1 MSQENVEIAR
11 RAVDRWLRGGATLD
25 AIPVEVYADDVE
37 WDFSAYPQIDGA
49 TRGTGVD
56 SLLDTLGE
64 FFSAWQSYRAEAGE
78 FIDAGENVV
87 NVLHE
92 TAGAGDL
99 VVKRDLFQVWT
110 FRHGLIVK
118 WRTFETRE
126 QALEAVGLR
135 E

>member
-87 NVLHE
+87 NVLHRNGWRGRSGRQ
-92 TAGAGDL
+92 ARPLPGLDL
-99 VVKRDLFQVWT
+99 PARFDRQVA
-110 FRHGLIVK
+110 H
-118 WRTFETRE
+118 
-126 QALEAVGLR
+126 LR
-135 E
+135 NT

>member
-1 MSQENVEIAR
+1 MWQENVAIAR
-11 RAVDRWLRGGATLD
+11 RAVERWLRGGATLE

-37 WDFSAYPQIDGA
+37 WDFSAYPQIDGP

-56 SLLDTLGE
+56 SLLDTLRE
-64 FFSAWQSYRAEAGE
+64 FFSAWESYRAEAGE

-99 VVKRDLFQVWT
+99 RVERDLFQVWT
-110 FRHGLIVK
+110 FRDGSIAR

-126 QALEAVGLR
+126 QAPEAAGLR

>member
-25 AIPVEVYADDVE
+25 AIPVEVYAHDVE
-37 WDFSAYPQIDGA
+37 WDFSAYPQIDGP

-56 SLLDTLGE
+56 SLLATLGE
-64 FFSAWQSYRAEAGE
+64 FFSAWQSYDAKAGE
-78 FIDAGENVV
+78 FLDAGENVV

-99 VVKRDLFQVWT
+99 LVRRDLFQVWT
-110 FRHGLIVK
+110 FRRGLIAK

-126 QALEAVGLR
+126 QALEAAGLR